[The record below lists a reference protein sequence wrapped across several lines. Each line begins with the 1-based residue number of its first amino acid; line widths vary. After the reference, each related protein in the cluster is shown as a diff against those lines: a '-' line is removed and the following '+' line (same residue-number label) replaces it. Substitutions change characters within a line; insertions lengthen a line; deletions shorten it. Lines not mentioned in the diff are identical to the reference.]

1 MALGFTP
8 VVPPLETRRD
18 PPKYDREVCERRNEI
33 ERLSRRQQVFRRI
46 FSRFEKLDALFVGF
60 ILLAR
65 ILRCTALV

>member
-8 VVPPLETRRD
+8 VVPPLETWRD
-18 PPKYDREVCERRNEI
+18 PRKYDREVCERRNEI
-33 ERLSRRQQVFRRI
+33 KRLSRRRQAFRRI